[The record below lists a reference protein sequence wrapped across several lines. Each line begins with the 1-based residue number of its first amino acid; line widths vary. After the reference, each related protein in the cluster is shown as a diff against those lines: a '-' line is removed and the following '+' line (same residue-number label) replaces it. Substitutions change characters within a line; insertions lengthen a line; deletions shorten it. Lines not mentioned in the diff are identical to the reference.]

1 MLQRAGRTGP
11 LCYDRFCFFL
21 DWRVFP
27 PLQSVCVTAL
37 TVPARISGSDATSCQ
52 ACRRYRQIASM
63 NCDFHCHS
71 TCSDGLLPPADVV
84 RRAHA
89 NGVTWLAL
97 TDHDELAGIP
107 EAQATAEEL
116 GVRFA
121 PGVEISIEWADT
133 PIHMVGLAV
142 DPTSADLVAG
152 LTAIRNGR
160 EDRAR
165 RMAAELERIGIRGT
179 FEGAMGYC
187 ENPSLISRA
196 HFARYLVQIG
206 IAKDVK
212 SVFDDYLVPGK
223 PGYVPHRWVTLEEA
237 VAWVHGAGGLAV
249 VAHPGRYKL
258 SNKHLGFFFEA
269 FKDCGGDAIEV
280 VSGSHGPDE
289 VAKFAHVARKFGFLA
304 SRGSD
309 FHGPGESYSDLGRI
323 ASLPDGLTPVW
334 EKM

>member
-1 MLQRAGRTGP
+1 MCFRASAAAALSSESRAALRLPTP
-11 LCYDRFCFFL
+11 RFPGAPS
-21 DWRVFP
+21 W
-27 PLQSVCVTAL
+27 QSVYRPCV
-37 TVPARISGSDATSCQ
+37 P
-52 ACRRYRQIASM
+52 M

-71 TCSDGLLPPADVV
+71 TCSDGLLSPAAVV

-97 TDHDELAGIP
+97 TDHDELSGVV
-107 EAQATAEEL
+107 EAATAAREL
-116 GVRFA
+116 GLRFS

-133 PIHMVGLAV
+133 PIHMVGVAV
-142 DPTSADLVAG
+142 DPENPALLAG
-152 LTAIRNGR
+152 LAGIRQGR
-160 EDRAR
+160 EERAR
-165 RMAAELERIGIRGT
+165 RMAAEFDRIGIRGT
-179 FEGAMGYC
+179 FTGAMGYC

-196 HFARYLVQIG
+196 HFARYLAQIG
-206 IAKDVK
+206 IARDVK

-223 PGYVPHRWVTLEEA
+223 PGYVPHRWVSLEEA

-258 SNKHLGFFFEA
+258 SNKHLGLLFAA

-280 VSGSHGPDE
+280 VSGSHGLDQTD
-289 VAKFAHVARKFGFLA
+289 KFAHAARKFGFLA

-323 ASLPDGLTPVW
+323 APLPGGVTPIW
-334 EKM
+334 EKL